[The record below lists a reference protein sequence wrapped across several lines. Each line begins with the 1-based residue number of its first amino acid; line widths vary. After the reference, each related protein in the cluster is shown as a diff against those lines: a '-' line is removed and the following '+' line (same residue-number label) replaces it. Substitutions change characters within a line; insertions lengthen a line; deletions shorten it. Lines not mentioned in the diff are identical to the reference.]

1 MLGTEK
7 IEKLVDSIAHVAVA
21 AKKISADKKVDLQD
35 IPAAMELLVKIPE
48 IVEDL
53 SELSGAFDEAKD
65 LDVAEVVSLIKLVDA
80 KVKLIEKA

>member
-7 IEKLVDSIAHVAVA
+7 IEKLVEAIAHVAVA
-21 AKKISADKKVDLQD
+21 AKKISADKKITLDDL
-35 IPAAMELLVKIPE
+35 PAAMDLLVKIPE
-48 IVEDL
+48 IASAF
-53 SELSGAFDEAKD
+53 SELSAAFDEAKD

>member
-7 IEKLVDSIAHVAVA
+7 IEQLVDSLALVAVA

-48 IVEDL
+48 IVSNF
-53 SELSGAFDEAKD
+53 SELAEAFDEAKD